1 MGGDTVRELI
11 AQLGEEAAHNDL
23 IGYDQAERWSF
34 WKQLQ
39 AAGYRPAK
47 ITTPCEADCSAGVI
61 SIVRAAGELLGVNN
75 LKHLSATY
83 TGNMRTGFRTAGFQ
97 VLTASK
103 YLTSDKYLR
112 RGDIL
117 LNDAHHTAINLTNG
131 TAVVPITP
139 AALEKSGVEA
149 IAREVI
155 AGKWGNGSDRKKRL
169 EAAGY
174 SYAAV
179 QAAAGEEAPPY
190 EAFSP
195 ETVTEEF
202 FGTLYSRFGF
212 FAGVAP
218 DSIVTPAASALGE
231 VTRTDAKGN
240 ESPSVYAPE
249 KLNEKDKYLYFL
261 GGNDAVVEIT
271 AANRTGKKLL
281 LVKDSYANAF
291 LPYLLHDYDAVT
303 VVDPRYY
310 PGSVLRLAQQGG
322 YTQAMVLYN
331 LKSFASDTYIQFLP
345 LAD

>member
-1 MGGDTVRELI
+1 MIANSGHDEHGKYSGGTAGDQTGTEWAVLPWYNRPWTCILRHPDKTVRELI

-23 IGYDQAERWSF
+23 I
-34 WKQLQ
+34 
-39 AAGYRPAK
+39 AK

-131 TAVVPITP
+131 TAVVPITR

-179 QAAAGEEAPPY
+179 QAA
-190 EAFSP
+190 
-195 ETVTEEF
+195 V
-202 FGTLYSRFGF
+202 
-212 FAGVAP
+212 
-218 DSIVTPAASALGE
+218 
-231 VTRTDAKGN
+231 
-240 ESPSVYAPE
+240 
-249 KLNEKDKYLYFL
+249 
-261 GGNDAVVEIT
+261 
-271 AANRTGKKLL
+271 NRL
-281 LVKDSYANAF
+281 
-291 LPYLLHDYDAVT
+291 
-303 VVDPRYY
+303 
-310 PGSVLRLAQQGG
+310 
-322 YTQAMVLYN
+322 
-331 LKSFASDTYIQFLP
+331 LKS
-345 LAD
+345 

>member
-1 MGGDTVRELI
+1 MIANSGHDERGKYSGGAAGDQTGTEWAVIPWYNRPWTCILRHPDKTVRELI

-39 AAGYRPAK
+39 AAGYQPSK

-61 SIVRAAGELLGVNN
+61 SIVWAVGELLSVHS

-83 TGNMRTGFRTAGFQ
+83 TGNMRAGFRAAGFQ

-131 TAVVPITP
+131 TAVVPITR
-139 AALEKSGVEA
+139 AALENSGVEA

-174 SYAAV
+174 SYATV
-179 QAAAGEEAPPY
+179 QA
-190 EAFSP
+190 
-195 ETVTEEF
+195 
-202 FGTLYSRFGF
+202 
-212 FAGVAP
+212 
-218 DSIVTPAASALGE
+218 
-231 VTRTDAKGN
+231 
-240 ESPSVYAPE
+240 
-249 KLNEKDKYLYFL
+249 
-261 GGNDAVVEIT
+261 VV
-271 AANRTGKKLL
+271 NRLL
-281 LVKDSYANAF
+281 RS
-291 LPYLLHDYDAVT
+291 
-303 VVDPRYY
+303 
-310 PGSVLRLAQQGG
+310 
-322 YTQAMVLYN
+322 
-331 LKSFASDTYIQFLP
+331 
-345 LAD
+345 

>member
-1 MGGDTVRELI
+1 MIANSGHDEHGKYSGGTAGDQTGAEWAISPWYSRPWTCILRHPDKTVRELI

-39 AAGYRPAK
+39 AAGYRPSK

-61 SIVRAAGELLGVNN
+61 SIVRAVGELLGVNN

-83 TGNMRTGFRTAGFQ
+83 TGNMRAGFRMAGFQ

-103 YLTSDKYLR
+103 YLASDKYLR

-131 TAVVPITP
+131 TAVVPITR

-155 AGKWGNGSDRKKRL
+155 AGKWGRGSDRKKRL

-179 QAAAGEEAPPY
+179 QAA
-190 EAFSP
+190 
-195 ETVTEEF
+195 V
-202 FGTLYSRFGF
+202 
-212 FAGVAP
+212 
-218 DSIVTPAASALGE
+218 
-231 VTRTDAKGN
+231 
-240 ESPSVYAPE
+240 
-249 KLNEKDKYLYFL
+249 
-261 GGNDAVVEIT
+261 
-271 AANRTGKKLL
+271 NRL
-281 LVKDSYANAF
+281 
-291 LPYLLHDYDAVT
+291 
-303 VVDPRYY
+303 
-310 PGSVLRLAQQGG
+310 
-322 YTQAMVLYN
+322 
-331 LKSFASDTYIQFLP
+331 LKS
-345 LAD
+345 